1 MTVLINALNREAQR
15 RGLLTGEHLITE
27 GVAFSLVRD
36 MSYARASNRDSLTT
50 IAEWKGTCSGKHYLL
65 KGLFEELGM
74 KVSLYAGLIYYSV
87 DSCPWLPEHLRTF
100 VEKEPLPDI
109 HNFLRLE
116 TKPGLFKLVD
126 ATFPAS
132 VRSHGLVAND
142 FEPTVEMTTILPIER
157 EFEIPRGESPQD
169 FKNTLINKYCDRF
182 VEEREQFISLLSD
195 WLASVADSKSV
206 KL

>member
-1 MTVLINALNREAQR
+1 MTVLINALNREARR
-15 RGLLTGEHLITE
+15 RGLLTGEHLMSE

-36 MSYARASNRDSLTT
+36 MSYARASSRAPLTT

-74 KVSLYAGLIYYSV
+74 QVSLYAGLIYYSV
-87 DSCPWLPEHLRTF
+87 DSCPWLPEHLLTF
-100 VEKEPLPDI
+100 VAKEPLPDI

-116 TKPGLFKLVD
+116 TRPGIFKLVD

-132 VRSHGLVAND
+132 VRSQGLVVND
-142 FEPTVEMTTILPIER
+142 FEPTVEMMTILPVEK
-157 EFEIPRGESPQD
+157 EFEISDSDSPQD
-169 FKNTLINKYCDRF
+169 FKNTLINKYCGRF
-182 VEEREQFISLLSD
+182 VEEREQFIDLLSD
-195 WLASVADSKSV
+195 WVASVADSKSL